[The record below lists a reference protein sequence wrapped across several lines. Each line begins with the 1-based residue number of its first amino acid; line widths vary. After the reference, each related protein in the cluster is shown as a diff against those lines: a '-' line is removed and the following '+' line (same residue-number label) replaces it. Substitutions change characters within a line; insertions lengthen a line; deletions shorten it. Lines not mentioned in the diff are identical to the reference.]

1 MYTASIRSLY
11 IPRRHTHC
19 ARLAAIESWRCP
31 SQRTE
36 PNAAGRTSIRRAH
49 PGKSRMCH
57 ASSPHIPHPAQPCD
71 PYRRFAA
78 DLLRTCAPD
87 RGRGHRCYSSYI
99 SYILGDIPGPVPFT
113 FNTWTSKTGDSFL
126 SITGPYIDSPPD
138 SPDEWNLK
146 SEQLAYTP
154 IEREHLG
161 PRSLYEIGDKAGRFT
176 ADNATTNDTALRA
189 FGQESDPLEMRRVR
203 CIEHAVHLTAGH
215 FISDVSPLS
224 GKAVLAK
231 EKKLDD
237 DELDALLGDNGSGH
251 EDGDKERG
259 DGEEDGPASKD
270 ALRKALVL
278 VKQIRMSP
286 QAQRFFK
293 KKCAET
299 GVPVIQL
306 LGWIRTRGASM
317 FTFLDHLILL
327 RAAVNRFVHL
337 ADNHGEHI
345 IKIHEVLQDLANT
358 SRPRI
363 HGGNLGANMAATEN
377 FEHMQDSIN
386 AGLENLEKWFGK
398 TDNTDV
404 YFRWI
409 RPSKRLSLSD
419 RALHK
424 IDDYYVATTA
434 EVVVAAAA
442 TSE

>member
-1 MYTASIRSLY
+1 MYGSSQGIWWRLCYGRSY
-11 IPRRHTHC
+11 VPTTSKGSVFVGRRMWC
-19 ARLAAIESWRCP
+19 
-31 SQRTE
+31 Q
-36 PNAAGRTSIRRAH
+36 TS
-49 PGKSRMCH
+49 
-57 ASSPHIPHPAQPCD
+57 
-71 PYRRFAA
+71 
-78 DLLRTCAPD
+78 D
-87 RGRGHRCYSSYI
+87 RGPLHLRCVAALREGSSRQGKKGQK
-99 SYILGDIPGPVPFT
+99 L
-113 FNTWTSKTGDSFL
+113 
-126 SITGPYIDSPPD
+126 
-138 SPDEWNLK
+138 
-146 SEQLAYTP
+146 
-154 IEREHLG
+154 
-161 PRSLYEIGDKAGRFT
+161 T
-176 ADNATTNDTALRA
+176 ADNP
-189 FGQESDPLEMRRVR
+189 E
-203 CIEHAVHLTAGH
+203 
-215 FISDVSPLS
+215 
-224 GKAVLAK
+224 
-231 EKKLDD
+231 LDD